1 MVEPVV
7 AGRDRG
13 SVMPMTTAFVVI
25 VMVGVFAL
33 ICASQ
38 AWGQRRNTQGVAD
51 AAARAAAQLDTI
63 DARRGIAI
71 DPTAAQQRASAVAA
85 GTGVSV
91 SVSSVSGL
99 EVTVSATGSV
109 DYAFPVPGFPQSM
122 TATGV
127 ATAQPGVVAPGG

>member
-1 MVEPVV
+1 VIDSSN
-7 AGRDRG
+7 GRVDRG

-38 AWGQRRNTQGVAD
+38 AWGQRRNIQGVAD
-51 AAARAAAQLDTI
+51 AAARAAAQLDTS
-63 DARRGIAI
+63 DARRGIEI
-71 DPTAAQQRASAVAA
+71 DPSAAQQRASAVAA

-91 SVSSVSGL
+91 SVSGISGL
-99 EVTVSATGSV
+99 QVTVSATGSV
-109 DYAFPVPGFPQSM
+109 DYAFPVPGFPESM

-127 ATAQPGVVAPGG
+127 ATAQPGVFAPGG

>member
-1 MVEPVV
+1 VIDSSN
-7 AGRDRG
+7 GRVDRG

-38 AWGQRRNTQGVAD
+38 AWGQRRNIQGVAD
-51 AAARAAAQLDTI
+51 AAARAAAQLDTS
-63 DARRGIAI
+63 DARRGIEI
-71 DPTAAQQRASAVAA
+71 DPSAAQQRASAVAA

-91 SVSSVSGL
+91 SVSGISGL
-99 EVTVSATGSV
+99 QVTVSATGSV
-109 DYAFPVPGFPQSM
+109 DYAFPVPGFPESM

>member
-1 MVEPVV
+1 MTDP
-7 AGRDRG
+7 ASRDRG

-38 AWGQRRNTQGVAD
+38 AWGQRRNIQGVAD
-51 AAARAAAQLDTI
+51 AAARAAAQLDTS

-71 DPTAAQQRASAVAA
+71 DATAAQQRAAAVAA

-91 SVSSVSGL
+91 SVSSISGL
-99 EVTVSATGSV
+99 EVTVSATGPV
-109 DYAFPVPGFPQSM
+109 DYAFPVPGFPESM

-127 ATAQPGVVAPGG
+127 ATAQAGVVTPGG